1 MNQKVKILIA
11 DDNRAIAMTLELK
24 LKQEGFETTLV
35 SNGKEALDLLEKE
48 KFDLLLLDL
57 IMPEMNGFDV
67 LRALNQKGI
76 KIPVIVDS
84 DLSQAEDIDKV
95 KEMGAVDF
103 FIKSDMST
111 AEMVEKVKQ
120 YISPV
125 KP

>member
-24 LKQEGFETTLV
+24 LKQEGFETKLV
-35 SNGKEALDLLEKE
+35 SNGKEAIDLLEKE

-84 DLSQAEDIDKV
+84 DLSQAEDVDKV

-103 FIKSDMST
+103 FVKSDTST

>member
-24 LKQEGFETTLV
+24 LRQEGFETKLV

-57 IMPEMNGFDV
+57 IMPEMDGFDV

-84 DLSQAEDIDKV
+84 DLSQAEDVDKV

-103 FIKSDMST
+103 FVKSDTST

-120 YISPV
+120 YIGPV